1 MSLFSAQECY
11 CRTCGAKLFRVLSAP
26 GMTEFCDVKCLDEFQ
41 WRRTLSTLGKPYRHE
56 PIHLTHVVAGKELI
70 YCLSDLAE
78 RNKDKRFTSDPDR
91 ATCQDCTDEAKV
103 REGLRKKWDEL
114 RGG

>member
-26 GMTEFCDVKCLDEFQ
+26 GMTEFCDLKCLDEFQ
-41 WRRTLSTLGKPYRHE
+41 WRKTLSTLGKPYRYE
-56 PIHLTHVVAGKELI
+56 PIHLTHAVAGEELI

-78 RNKDKRFTSDPDR
+78 RNRDKRQTSELNR
-91 ATCQDCTDEAKV
+91 ATCQDCKDEAKV
-103 REGLRKKWDEL
+103 QERLLKERTEL